1 MKRISKYI
9 LLLLLIFV
17 VSCQADSCNDSPE
30 QVPMPTSVTE
40 SSSQPDKSTN
50 VAVIDPL
57 FLTIETPSSLDL
69 VVNDSSLLIEGETRV
84 DALLTIGDDV
94 VEPGIDGKFNH
105 ELELI
110 TGHNHIEIIASI
122 SSGAQEFV
130 ILSVIYED

>member
-17 VSCQADSCNDSPE
+17 VSCQADSCNDSSE
-30 QVPMPTSVTE
+30 QVPSPMPATE
-40 SSSQPDKSTN
+40 SLSHSDKSTT
-50 VAVIDPL
+50 VAGPF